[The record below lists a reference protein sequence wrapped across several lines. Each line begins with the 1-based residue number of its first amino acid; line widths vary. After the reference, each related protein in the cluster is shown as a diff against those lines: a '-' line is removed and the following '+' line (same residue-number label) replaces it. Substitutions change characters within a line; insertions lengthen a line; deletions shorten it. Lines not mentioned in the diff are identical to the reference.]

1 MRRPCM
7 LIAIKTP
14 AKNAEQWRSGEVRRA
29 ARRMPTSTRPDLA
42 WGWRCSGALCSV
54 LSAGSRRERWVRDQT
69 KKNRPDQHASTLAAF
84 AVSTLH
90 APSPAQA
97 RWGKLA
103 AEYEQG
109 RRGQQRPTRAGPLA
123 AAQINLPLS
132 QRPLDVPPQW
142 FRQDGGSKPID
153 LQSMWQEVPAQSPS
167 AAAPAA
173 A

>member
-69 KKNRPDQHASTLAAF
+69 STPAHLQHLQLARSTL
-84 AVSTLH
+84 
-90 APSPAQA
+90 PAQPKQDGA
-97 RWGKLA
+97 SWPPSMSEG
-103 AEYEQG
+103 AEG
-109 RRGQQRPTRAGPLA
+109 SSGPLELA
-123 AAQINLPLS
+123 HWLLP
-132 QRPLDVPPQW
+132 
-142 FRQDGGSKPID
+142 K
-153 LQSMWQEVPAQSPS
+153 
-167 AAAPAA
+167 
-173 A
+173 